1 MENIGKTF
9 KARRKSKGWT
19 QTELAKR
26 AGTTRSVVS
35 AIENGRYRG
44 ALWALNNC
52 LGLLELELS
61 VKEATR
67 PTWYEL
73 DELFGDDE

>member
-1 MENIGKTF
+1 MESIGKTF
-9 KARRKSKGWT
+9 KARRKARGWT
-19 QTELAKR
+19 QTELAQR

-52 LGLLELELS
+52 LGLLELELA

-67 PTWYEL
+67 PTWHEL
-73 DELFGDDE
+73 DELFGGDE